1 MKSQQLISLLLH
13 ATYCVSLALPANL
26 QAPLG
31 LLSDFQTDQDYID
44 IETKS
49 AQWKPR
55 RIAII
60 GSGIT
65 GATAAFTIA
74 EAGRLDPDGPPSIT
88 LFERNPIIGG
98 RITTTQVYG
107 DPRFTID
114 TCAATFSTLSDTC
127 LATSASN
134 VGLLSRL
141 VTPSDAGTGVWDGAE
156 FRGFVEDTDF
166 RNPQSWSL
174 FRKLRW
180 FRRYG
185 ITPWEYARNVSL
197 TQTRYR
203 QLGTA
208 IFKSLEAAVKAA
220 DLEKAVRLGL
230 CESGLFDCTQSGNSL
245 FLQEVIDAGIRERFF
260 GNVDE
265 LNGLD
270 AILGFSGD
278 TLSEVVGGNLR
289 LVDRLIKL
297 SGADLR
303 LSTTVAKLIKQP
315 QGVWRLY
322 FSTPTVSDSMD
333 FDAVV
338 IAAPLS
344 TSDLAFEPE
353 VSSRPGLLLPYVD
366 SFVTHFTTTSNL
378 SSTYFNVDGPV
389 PQSILTTGVV
399 ADRSPPFFQLRLIG
413 QYSNPKTLEAENLY
427 KLVSER
433 PITDDEL
440 GEYLELDVGPPTKP
454 VISWINREPLFDSV
468 PRLDAN
474 QTLLGDVEVEPGLFY
489 AGAGEQVTA
498 TWDPQ

>member
-1 MKSQQLISLLLH
+1 MQFWH
-13 ATYCVSLALPANL
+13 
-26 QAPLG
+26 
-31 LLSDFQTDQDYID
+31 
-44 IETKS
+44 
-49 AQWKPR
+49 R
-55 RIAII
+55 R
-60 GSGIT
+60 
-65 GATAAFTIA
+65 
-74 EAGRLDPDGPPSIT
+74 L
-88 LFERNPIIGG
+88 
-98 RITTTQVYG
+98 
-107 DPRFTID
+107 TID

-127 LATSASN
+127 LATSATN
-134 VGLLSRL
+134 IGLLTRI
-141 VTPSDAGTGVWDGAE
+141 VTPSDAGTGVWDGTK
-156 FRGFVEDTDF
+156 FRGFVEDTGF
-166 RNPQSWSL
+166 RNPQTWSL

-180 FRRYG
+180 FQRYG
-185 ITPWEYARNVSL
+185 ATPWEYARNVTS

-208 IFKSLEAAVKAA
+208 MFTSLRAAVKAVN
-220 DLEKAVRLGL
+220 LEKAVRLGL
-230 CESGLFDCTQSGNSL
+230 CESGLLDCTQYGNSL

-260 GNVDE
+260 GNVDQ

-278 TLSEVVGGNLR
+278 TLSEIVGGNLR

-303 LSTTVAKLIKQP
+303 LSTTVAKIRKQS

-333 FDAVV
+333 FEAVV

-353 VSSRPGLLLPYVD
+353 LGSRPGLLLPYVD

-378 SSTYFNVDGPV
+378 SSTYFKADGPV
-389 PQSILTTGVV
+389 PQNILTTGIGT
-399 ADRSPPFFQLRLIG
+399 DHSLPFFQLRLVG
-413 QYSNPKTLEAENLY
+413 RYSNPKTVETENLY
-427 KLVSER
+427 KLVSEQ

-454 VISWINREPLFDSV
+454 VISWISREPLFDSV

-498 TWDPQ
+498 TVEFGCRMGRNVARLAFPGGSQ